1 MSGRSAPR
9 FVVMARKWAF
19 WHVTMETPYQMMVA
33 VHLAQLT
40 QATSAAVAPNLPQI
54 RAVKYVVMEES

>member
-19 WHVTMETPYQMMVA
+19 WHVTMEIPYQTMVA
-33 VHLAQLT
+33 VHHAQLT
-40 QATSAAVAPNLPQI
+40 QATSAVVALNLLQI
-54 RAVKYVVMEES
+54 HAVKFVVMEES